1 MTDTMLFVSDFDN
14 DKKRKVMFRK
24 TKTDPF
30 NRELLVF
37 LLELSETGKLTQ
49 AAQNLGMSPAAAS
62 RALEK
67 LRETFADPLFVA
79 TGHGMQATVRMQGL
93 VDDLRRAD
101 RMLERLC
108 EPAVFD
114 PETTQRVFRI
124 ASRGLVEPSLLTYL
138 VSRFMREASKAKL
151 EHIYRSEDS
160 FDALVTGELDAVV
173 STDIA
178 VPPSLHCLP
187 LFPIELGGMISKHHP
202 LVTASRGK
210 APALVQLLAYRRIGL
225 KVSPNAESSTFDRQ
239 VFGEEG
245 KDALIAETDEPL
257 AMVSVVA
264 ETDAVMVAPK
274 AGVNLASR
282 FFDVTW
288 LPLPAQVVPARR
300 SVRSVLV
307 WTERQ
312 HGDQGHVWLRSL
324 FKGWIR
330 TEAESLGVEAAKESA

>member
-1 MTDTMLFVSDFDN
+1 MTSNEGNGTAGGVGGGFARALGFGHHPVDVRAHRRPGAGIHEVQTV
-14 DKKRKVMFRK
+14 
-24 TKTDPF
+24 
-30 NRELLVF
+30 
-37 LLELSETGKLTQ
+37 LELRINLHNLRGGERRDV
-49 AAQNLGMSPAAAS
+49 AAVAVGVGDSARDDAVFVLDLLAVLGIGDRHAVRVVRIEAENRHTVMG
-62 RALEK
+62 EK
-67 LRETFADPLFVA
+67 
-79 TGHGMQATVRMQGL
+79 
-93 VDDLRRAD
+93 RRAAHVVG
-101 RMLERLC
+101 LERLC

-124 ASRGLVEPSLLTYL
+124 ASRGLVEPSLLTYP

-160 FDALVTGELDAVV
+160 FGALVTGELGAVV

-187 LFPIELGGMISKHHP
+187 LFPIELGVMISKHHP

-282 FFDVTW
+282 FF
-288 LPLPAQVVPARR
+288 
-300 SVRSVLV
+300 
-307 WTERQ
+307 
-312 HGDQGHVWLRSL
+312 
-324 FKGWIR
+324 
-330 TEAESLGVEAAKESA
+330 